1 MDETKYIKF
10 TNWGVGG
17 GGEKRITVSG
27 MLNIIFKKKTER

>member
-10 TNWGVGG
+10 TNWG